1 MSFPAVMPA
10 VMDEGFDHFFD
21 RGVLPILRSSKQAV
35 NYTAIA
41 QTRDELMAPDSS
53 PSHSMWPYLV
63 KSGQTDRLSTISIY
77 GHRGTSRVQARILYM
92 NAGALALWR
101 EMKMPGSV
109 VGESDRPPWNAILT
123 FGMPI
128 SK

>member
-1 MSFPAVMPA
+1 MSFLAVTGERY
-10 VMDEGFDHFFD
+10 DLLSD
-21 RGVLPILRSSKQAV
+21 RGVLPIARISKQAV
-35 NYTAIA
+35 IYTAIA
-41 QTRDELMAPDSS
+41 QSRDDLLAPDSS

>member
-1 MSFPAVMPA
+1 MSFLAVTGERY
-10 VMDEGFDHFFD
+10 DLLSD
-21 RGVLPILRSSKQAV
+21 RGVLPILRFSKQAV
-35 NYTAIA
+35 IYTAIA
-41 QTRDELMAPDSS
+41 QSRDDLLAPDSS

-63 KSGQTDRLSTISIY
+63 TSGQTDRLSTISIY
-77 GHRGTSRVQARILYM
+77 SHRGSSSVQARVLYM